1 MSKNFWLSG
10 KQYRPWSDAALI
22 WVYIVYSVLSLP
34 IFRVGMVMNV
44 SSYFDI
50 EEHTQRKAMILTRLF
65 RLLSYYS
72 QIYLSWG
79 EKMPLVHSTV
89 RKQYRSRSAQEVA
102 QSDEGICF
110 TLIYS
115 TVSNVFISGQRRP
128 RSDCADAQSDLGLRC
143 PHMPWRHVF
152 SRVSHL

>member
-1 MSKNFWLSG
+1 
-10 KQYRPWSDAALI
+10 
-22 WVYIVYSVLSLP
+22 
-34 IFRVGMVMNV
+34 
-44 SSYFDI
+44 
-50 EEHTQRKAMILTRLF
+50 
-65 RLLSYYS
+65 
-72 QIYLSWG
+72 
-79 EKMPLVHSTV
+79 MPLVHSTV

-143 PHMPWRHVF
+143 PHMP
-152 SRVSHL
+152 